1 MEKRKTIKEYQAY
14 IKTLE
19 NKIKGSKTK
28 SQTEQTIETP
38 KTEKPKLA
46 RQGSMVKLAIM
57 KNKKGYEFGSW
68 AIQKN
73 EDGSFDCWCNYGQSH
88 SPTRI
93 ADSSESLL
101 ALFEK
106 AIAMPFVP
114 YVKGQFSK

>member
-1 MEKRKTIKEYQAY
+1 MEKRKTIKEYAKEVKLLRKQ
-14 IKTLE
+14 IE
-19 NKIKGSKTK
+19 DNKTK
-28 SQTEQTIETP
+28 SQTEQITPET

-46 RQGSMVKLAIM
+46 RQGSMQKLAVM
-57 KNKKGYEFGSW
+57 TNKKGYEFGSW

-93 ADSSESLL
+93 ANSSEELL

-114 YVKGQFSK
+114 NVKGQFSK